1 MSDPVTNVQ
10 IEDVLSSI
18 RRLVSEEIGQAGI
31 KPLEPRRKKEDEPKL
46 VLTPTQK
53 IKAVPEQASED
64 LWGETQEMAPE
75 APAPVWWHRDHDQ
88 GKQAEQADD
97 LPAEADELPLE
108 SFRAAIAEEEIPAAE
123 AEDDALVLPAIEDEL
138 AATDAAIQELLNQEA
153 DVPEE
158 EEEQAQT
165 APMFQSRLGG
175 LMSEFEAPEASQD
188 DEWEPAEGED
198 YSAAEFGLGEMPWD
212 GDIDM
217 DDVEGDE
224 ISEVS
229 RARNAHVDMDAVE
242 AETAPDETTSDAGR
256 VDTAAAERREPLEDL
271 EPAAVAQTGL
281 DNNEQP
287 DALASSG
294 TEDLSD
300 MLYAET
306 PAAVSDADAEDVEA
320 DDIPFSF
327 RPGERL
333 FERLSGN
340 YSAAVEQPE
349 PAQSY
354 DADPVEEEN
363 AFADN
368 GLELDEDMLRDMVR
382 DIVRQELQ
390 GSLGERITRNVRKLV
405 RREIQRAFSDL
416 GQ

>member
-31 KPLEPRRKKEDEPKL
+31 KPLEPRRKKDEEPKL

-53 IKAVPEQASED
+53 IKAEPEQPSED

-75 APAPVWWHRDHDQ
+75 APAPVWWHRDYDQ
-88 GKQAEQADD
+88 GQQTEPAVEDD
-97 LPAEADELPLE
+97 LSSASLSEVSVEDETSE
-108 SFRAAIAEEEIPAAE
+108 VEAAE
-123 AEDDALVLPAIEDEL
+123 DTLVLPAIEDDM

-153 DVPEE
+153 DVPDAKED
-158 EEEQAQT
+158 QAPA
-165 APMFQSRLGG
+165 APVFQSRLGG
-175 LMSEFEAPEASQD
+175 LISEFDAPEASQE

-198 YSAAEFGLGEMPWD
+198 YSASEFGLGEMPWD

-217 DDVEGDE
+217 DDIEGDE

-229 RARNAHVDMDAVE
+229 RARQAEADKAAVPSDPEPVLLAHQEQDATPEFAEQPDPVSVAMDK
-242 AETAPDETTSDAGR
+242 
-256 VDTAAAERREPLEDL
+256 EPLEA
-271 EPAAVAQTGL
+271 P
-281 DNNEQP
+281 
-287 DALASSG
+287 LAPEA
-294 TEDLSD
+294 EDLSEL
-300 MLYAET
+300 LYAQT
-306 PAAVSDADAEDVEA
+306 PAATPEAEDVEL

-340 YSAAVEQPE
+340 YSAPVEKPEAVQT
-349 PAQSY
+349 Y
-354 DADPVEEEN
+354 NADPIEDEEN

-368 GLELDEDMLRDMVR
+368 GFELDEDMLRDMVR

-405 RREIQRAFSDL
+405 RREIHRAFSEL

>member
-53 IKAVPEQASED
+53 IKVDRDQDSED
-64 LWGETQEMAPE
+64 LWGDTQEMAPE

-88 GKQAEQADD
+88 GKPTAE
-97 LPAEADELPLE
+97 P
-108 SFRAAIAEEEIPAAE
+108 
-123 AEDDALVLPAIEDEL
+123 EDAP
-138 AATDAAIQELLNQEA
+138 AAIQELLNQEA
-153 DVPEE
+153 DVPDEE
-158 EEEQAQT
+158 VEVQAQAT
-165 APMFQSRLGG
+165 PMFRSRLGG
-175 LMSEFEAPEASQD
+175 LMSEFETPEASQD
-188 DEWEPAEGED
+188 DEWEPAEGEE

-217 DDVEGDE
+217 DDIEGDE

-229 RARNAHVDMDAVE
+229 RARQASEDVEMVEADTTQEAVE
-242 AETAPDETTSDAGR
+242 ADAGP
-256 VDTAAAERREPLEDL
+256 VDAGAADVSDPFEDL
-271 EPAAVAQTGL
+271 ETVAIEQRGL
-281 DNNEQP
+281 DDSEHP
-287 DALASSG
+287 EALLLSG

-300 MLYAET
+300 MLSAET
-306 PAAVSDADAEDVEA
+306 WTDVADTAVEDVEQ

-333 FERLSGN
+333 FERLSGS
-340 YSAAVEQPE
+340 YSAAVEEPE
-349 PAQSY
+349 PVQTM
-354 DADPVEEEN
+354 DAETVEEEN

-368 GLELDEDMLRDMVR
+368 GFEIDEDVLRDMVR

-405 RREIQRAFSDL
+405 RREIQRSISEL